1 MSGLYFFGIFIVG
14 MLFLYLLIRKDYD
27 ENKSL
32 TKKGFIK
39 LLLGMGVMFI
49 AAAVLVGVMV

>member
-1 MSGLYFFGIFIVG
+1 MSSLYFLGIFVVG

-27 ENKSL
+27 ENKGL

-39 LLLGMGVMFI
+39 LLLGMGVMSVTV
-49 AAAVLVGVMV
+49 AVLVGVMV